1 MRAHHVLMIE
11 NDEDGKPIAAHEVP
25 NNEWARCRRKGW
37 EFATAEQ
44 QAQYAQERAEAVN
57 AAAVADAEA
66 KAEAEAE
73 APKKRGRKPAE
84 AADE

>member
-11 NDEDGKPIAAHEVP
+11 NDDKGKPIAAHEVP

-44 QAQYAQERAEAVN
+44 QAQYAVERAEAASAAN
-57 AAAVADAEA
+57 APP
-66 KAEAEAE
+66 EAEDDG
-73 APKKRGRKPAE
+73 PKKRGRKPAAE
-84 AADE
+84 E